1 MGKKTMSFVVPIVM
15 AVAMPYVATWAAGGS
30 TTLMA
35 TGGGAGLGVTGGSG
49 ALLTGAAAETAV
61 ASLGFMDSALLYASN
76 VGMGQ
81 SLLTGAAMGYLG
93 GMQEEPVA
101 PDYSNMFAQQ
111 QAGLTQQQSFG
122 RKATGE
128 LEQMLEFGSDYEKNQ
143 AYDELQRRGEDTQ
156 RLDDLSTR
164 RGRTEERQGEIDE
177 YIDRNAPP
185 SEDELN
191 ILRASLVSQEE
202 DKLDS
207 DIEAERIRAKQVM
220 ARKGLGSSN
229 ALSQLNARLEDV
241 RAKGKLA
248 IRNDVDS
255 RVVNYAKG
263 ISSLQSEGLNR
274 LMSASSMEE
283 ATSRY
288 DLGMQ
293 DSERKLQEGLRQS
306 SIASQNTMALE
317 KFRAEVT
324 GQNQAYEKAME
335 SQNNTAMLGL
345 GALGIAAP
353 RIWPTAAEQAALTPS
368 KGGVT
373 QNFYGVGSGE

>member
-111 QAGLTQQQSFG
+111 QGQLTQQQSFG

-185 SEDELN
+185 NEDELN
-191 ILRASLVSQEE
+191 ILRASLVTQEE
-202 DKLDS
+202 DKLDA

-345 GALGIAAP
+345 GAMGIAAP
-353 RIWPTAAEQAALTPS
+353 RIWPTAAEQASLAKSNKELGITG
-368 KGGVT
+368 K
-373 QNFYGVGSGE
+373 SGF

>member
-1 MGKKTMSFVVPIVM
+1 MGKNAMRFVVPI
-15 AVAMPYVATWAAGGS
+15 ALGALTGGLGAMGGS
-30 TTLMA
+30 TLA
-35 TGGGAGLGVTGGSG
+35 GQGLTGTVGGAMFGLQTTVPAVAGVS
-49 ALLTGAAAETAV
+49 AAIPAAALTWGQA
-61 ASLGFMDSALLYASN
+61 ALAGAMIGG
-76 VGMGQ
+76 VGA
-81 SLLTGAAMGYLG
+81 GAMAM
-93 GMQEEPVA
+93 MTPEEPMA

-122 RKATGE
+122 RKGTGE
-128 LEQMLEFGSDYEKNQ
+128 LEQMLEFGTDYEKNQ
-143 AYDELQRRGEDTQ
+143 AYDELQRRGEDEG
-156 RLDDLSTR
+156 RLQDLQTR

-185 SEDELN
+185 TESELD

-353 RIWPTAAEQAALTPS
+353 RIWPTAQEQAYLDKTKA
-368 KGGVT
+368 
-373 QNFYGVGSGE
+373 

>member
-1 MGKKTMSFVVPIVM
+1 MGKNSGMVIAMVVGVAAGFGAALLAGTMTTSGSL
-15 AVAMPYVATWAAGGS
+15 AVAGQTAIAAGQVATAAQTAAMATNMGMLATSGFSMGSMMAGGMLAN
-30 TTLMA
+30 TM
-35 TGGGAGLGVTGGSG
+35 
-49 ALLTGAAAETAV
+49 
-61 ASLGFMDSALLYASN
+61 
-76 VGMGQ
+76 
-81 SLLTGAAMGYLG
+81 
-93 GMQEEPVA
+93 MQPEVQA

-111 QAGLTQQQSFG
+111 QQGLTQQQSFG

-185 SEDELN
+185 SESELD

-324 GQNQAYEKAME
+324 GQNTAYEKAME

-345 GALGIAAP
+345 GAMGIAAP
-353 RIWPTAAEQAALTPS
+353 RIWPTAAEQASLAKSNKELGITG
-368 KGGVT
+368 K
-373 QNFYGVGSGE
+373 SGF